1 MRRIL
6 MAAAAL
12 GALSIPASVAVIG
25 SSSQAF
31 ASSSLS
37 CAKLKGTDTSTVTV
51 LKCSPLTKAEKKP
64 YKEATGSSTE
74 LATGGTLTW
83 SGGTTTIISKPSTT
97 TETPGA
103 CKTGD
108 EEVIANG
115 TVTGGTATVTHAGDS
130 YSADICL
137 DLKNGKVS
145 LVKGTTFDL

>member
-12 GALSIPASVAVIG
+12 GALAFPASVALIG
-25 SSSQAF
+25 TSSPAF
-31 ASSSLS
+31 ATSSLS
-37 CAKLKGTDTSTVTV
+37 CAKLKGTDTSTVTI
-51 LKCSPLTKAEKKP
+51 LKCSPLTKAEKKA

-83 SGGTTTIISKPSTT
+83 SGGATTIISAPSTT
-97 TETPGA
+97 TATPGA

-108 EEVIANG
+108 EEVTASG
-115 TVTGGTATVTHAGDS
+115 TVTGGTAVVTHTGDD
-130 YSADICL
+130 YSAHICL

-145 LVKGTTFDL
+145 LVKGTTFEL